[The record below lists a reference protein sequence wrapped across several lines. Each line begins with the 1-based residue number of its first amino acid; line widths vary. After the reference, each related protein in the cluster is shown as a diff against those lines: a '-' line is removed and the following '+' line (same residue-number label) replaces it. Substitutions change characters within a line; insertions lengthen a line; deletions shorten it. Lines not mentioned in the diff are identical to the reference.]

1 MHPEGCS
8 IYRSAEAFAVRYAV
22 RRLDMRPY
30 GRVIPP
36 IIPNLKGDITMSN
49 NIIKGLGY
57 AHMAIAAKDFDKSL
71 AFYKALGLTVY
82 TQWGTGDTRI
92 ALLDMG
98 DGTLVELFAKPALN
112 TEKVAGLEDG
122 NPFLHFAFSAQNVDE
137 AYRIALEAGATSVK
151 APCEVPLDSHP
162 LRLTLRVAFVKGPS
176 GEELEFFKTVVKT
189 I

>member
-1 MHPEGCS
+1 
-8 IYRSAEAFAVRYAV
+8 
-22 RRLDMRPY
+22 
-30 GRVIPP
+30 
-36 IIPNLKGDITMSN
+36 MSN

-71 AFYKALGLTVY
+71 AFYQALGLTIY
-82 TQWGTGDTRI
+82 TQWGEGDSRI

-98 DGTLVELFAKPALN
+98 DGSLLELFAKPDLD
-112 TEKVAGLEDG
+112 TEKVAGITEG

-137 AYRIALEAGATSVK
+137 AYRIALEAGATPLK
-151 APCEVPLDSHP
+151 PPAEVPLPSHP
-162 LRLTLRVAFVKGPS
+162 LRLTLRIAFVKGPS

>member
-1 MHPEGCS
+1 
-8 IYRSAEAFAVRYAV
+8 
-22 RRLDMRPY
+22 
-30 GRVIPP
+30 
-36 IIPNLKGDITMSN
+36 MSN
-49 NIIKGLGY
+49 DTIKGLGY

-71 AFYKALGLTVY
+71 AFYQALGLKVY

-98 DGTLVELFAKPALN
+98 DGSLIELFAKPALN
-112 TEKVAGLEDG
+112 TAQIAGVTEG

-137 AYRIALEAGATSVK
+137 AYRIALEAGATPLK
-151 APCEVPLDSHP
+151 PPYEVPLDSHP
-162 LRLTLRVAFVKGPS
+162 LRLTLRVAFVIGPS

>member
-1 MHPEGCS
+1 
-8 IYRSAEAFAVRYAV
+8 
-22 RRLDMRPY
+22 
-30 GRVIPP
+30 
-36 IIPNLKGDITMSN
+36 MSN
-49 NIIKGLGY
+49 DIIKGLGY

-82 TQWGTGDTRI
+82 TGWGEGDSRI

-98 DGTLVELFAKPALN
+98 DGTLLELFAKPDLN
-112 TEKVAGLEDG
+112 TDKVAGVADG

-137 AYRIALEAGATSVK
+137 AYRIALEAGAQPIK
-151 APCEVPLDSHP
+151 PPAEMPLPSHP
-162 LRLTLRVAFVKGPS
+162 LRLTLRVAFVRGPS